1 MKAQTHIP
9 VIALT
14 LLLVVGCRQ
23 KSQGPSSDAQDQQ
36 ELHEVNLSIDANQ
49 RIFVDGKVVS
59 LGDLERRLIEMLG
72 GDKAEFVITVAPNT
86 PMGLVSDVQQ
96 TISATSLGSIRYPE
110 PNG

>member
-1 MKAQTHIP
+1 MNAQKLIP

-14 LLLVVGCRQ
+14 LLLVVGCKE
-23 KSQGPSSDAQDQQ
+23 KSQVPSSDAQDQQ

-49 RIFVDGKVVS
+49 RVFVDGEVVS
-59 LGDLERRLIEMLG
+59 LEDLERKLIEMLG
-72 GDKAEFVITVAPNT
+72 DDKAEFVITVAPSI

-96 TISATSLGSIRYPE
+96 TIPAANVGSIRYPE